1 MDNLVSSLI
10 AGVVS
15 GSVISAIVGLVFHR
29 RTTRIEEEIRS
40 QFQSGLEIFRS
51 RRGWKEQSVAELLG
65 PVYMQLDRTK
75 SAFGRWRDQNFYLEA
90 KVIGE
95 GNRTI
100 RNLLLEKGHLIP
112 PNLLKDAG
120 KLIEHYDYWLEMYE
134 SKRLAESPDLKTK
147 FIFAGPQGYPFP
159 RVSAQRFQQTFLS
172 LWNELYG
179 GEADEIGA
187 QSVAEGNTAASR

>member
-1 MDNLVSSLI
+1 MDSFISSLI

-29 RTTRIEEEIRS
+29 RTTRIEEEIRA

-51 RRGWKEQSVAELLG
+51 RRGWKEQSVSELLG
-65 PVYMQLDRTK
+65 PVYMQLDRTE
-75 SAFGRWRDQNFYLEA
+75 SAFVRWGDQNFYLEA

-100 RNLLLEKGHLIP
+100 RDLLLEKGHLIP
-112 PNLLKDAG
+112 PHLLKDAG

-134 SKRLAESPDLKTK
+134 SKRLAENPDLKTK

-159 RVSAQRFQQTFLS
+159 RASAQRFQEAFLS
-172 LWNELYG
+172 LWNELYSSD
-179 GEADEIGA
+179 ADEIG
-187 QSVAEGNTAASR
+187 

>member
-1 MDNLVSSLI
+1 MDTFVSSLI

-15 GSVISAIVGLVFHR
+15 GSVISAIIGLVIHR
-29 RTTRIEEEIRS
+29 RTTRIAEEIRA

-51 RRGWKEQSVAELLG
+51 RRDWKEQAVSELLG

-75 SAFGRWRDQNFYLEA
+75 SAFDRWRDQNFYLEA

-112 PNLLKDAG
+112 PTLLKDAG

-134 SKRLAESPDLKTK
+134 SKRLTETPDLKTK

-159 RVSAQRFQQTFLS
+159 GASAQRFQEAFLS
-172 LWNELYG
+172 LWDELY
-179 GEADEIGA
+179 
-187 QSVAEGNTAASR
+187 ASG

>member
-1 MDNLVSSLI
+1 MDNFVSSLI

-15 GSVISAIVGLVFHR
+15 GSVISAIVGLVSHR
-29 RTTRIEEEIRS
+29 RTTKIEEEIKA

-51 RRGWKEQSVAELLG
+51 HRGWKEQAVSELLG
-65 PVYMQLDRTK
+65 PVYMQLDRTE
-75 SAFGRWRDQNFYLEA
+75 SAFGRWRDQNLYLEA

-120 KLIEHYDYWLEMYE
+120 KLVEHYDYWLEMYE
-134 SKRLAESPDLKTK
+134 SKRLAESPDLETR

-159 RVSAQRFQQTFLS
+159 GASAQRFQEAFLN

-179 GEADEIGA
+179 SSMGESG
-187 QSVAEGNTAASR
+187 T